1 MSRGLFN
8 PFESALCLGR
18 RPLES
23 RRCTDI
29 NSVVLGGEG
38 TGARERFT
46 LSVGATSEAGTRGG
60 VSQAQNGSGAGTR
73 LEPTTAWSTRKGQ
86 GRGSADEGAGSED
99 ISAEE

>member
-8 PFESALCLGR
+8 RFGSALCFGR

-29 NSVVLGGEG
+29 SSVVLGGEG
-38 TGARERFT
+38 TDARERFT
-46 LSVGATSEAGTRGG
+46 LSVGATPETGTRGG

-86 GRGSADEGAGSED
+86 GRGSTGEGAVSKD
-99 ISAEE
+99 DSAEE